1 MQNISEIDSLFVC
14 LVCTYIDKIRL
25 ILVCSNEV
33 ERERE
38 RKTKRDLE
46 KINGDRN
53 KGQQLDMGTCPEVDT
68 GQTNMGVSCDD
79 FMY

>member
-38 RKTKRDLE
+38 GKTKRDLE

-53 KGQQLDMGTCPEVDT
+53 KGQQLDMGTYPEVDT
-68 GQTNMGVSCDD
+68 GQTNMGVSGDD

>member
-1 MQNISEIDSLFVC
+1 MQNISEIDSLCVC

-38 RKTKRDLE
+38 GKTKRDLE

-53 KGQQLDMGTCPEVDT
+53 KGQQLDMGTYPEVDT
-68 GQTNMGVSCDD
+68 GQTNMGVSSDD